1 MCGFELKMTFSFFP
15 HIRCRIQM
23 SDVMENKKVAKEA
36 EFGDFLE
43 MLVDWIKAKKNMF
56 KKEKLLIIKFG

>member
-1 MCGFELKMTFSFFP
+1 M
-15 HIRCRIQM
+15 QM
-23 SDVMENKKVAKEA
+23 SHAMVNKKIAKEA

-43 MLVDWIKAKKNMF
+43 MLVDWIKAKKKMF

>member
-1 MCGFELKMTFSFFP
+1 M
-15 HIRCRIQM
+15 QM

>member
-1 MCGFELKMTFSFFP
+1 MVRFVVVCTEIVFV
-15 HIRCRIQM
+15 CRIRM

-36 EFGDFLE
+36 EFGEFLE

>member
-1 MCGFELKMTFSFFP
+1 MVRFVVVCTEIVFV
-15 HIRCRIQM
+15 CRIKM

-36 EFGDFLE
+36 EFGEFLE

-56 KKEKLLIIKFG
+56 KKEKWIVLNFG